1 LNAPEVRDRLALA
14 LDVDD
19 LKEARRLTE
28 TLDPWFGIVKIGLEL
43 FSAAGPAAVG
53 ELAAPGRRL
62 FVDLKLHDIP
72 TTVARAAR
80 VLGGLGAAFVTLH
93 AAGGVDMLRA
103 GVEALAEGAA
113 GGGHPAPVALAV
125 TVLTSS
131 PDASAFPILLEAAAS
146 GGCGGVV
153 CSVAEVGRV
162 RRGAPGLL
170 TVVPG
175 IRLPGTDRHDQAR
188 VGGPAEALSAGADV
202 LVVGRAVT
210 AAPDPAAAA
219 AALTAVAATT
229 LRS

>member
-1 LNAPEVRDRLALA
+1 MRDRLALA

-19 LKEARRLTE
+19 LGEARRLAE

-43 FSAAGPAAVG
+43 FSASGATAVD

-80 VLGGLGAAFVTLH
+80 VLGRLGAAFVTLH

-103 GVEALAEGAA
+103 GVEGLAEGAST
-113 GGGHPAPVALAV
+113 GGHPAPVALGV
-125 TVLTSS
+125 TVLTSA
-131 PDASAFPILLEAAAS
+131 PDASAFPTLLEAAAS

-153 CSVAEVGRV
+153 CSVAELHQVKRD
-162 RRGAPGLL
+162 APGLL

-175 IRLPGTDRHDQAR
+175 IRLPGADRHDQAR
-188 VGGPAEALSAGADV
+188 VGGPSEALSAGADV

-210 AAPDPAAAA
+210 AAPDPPAAA
-219 AALTAVAATT
+219 AALTAAAATT

>member
-1 LNAPEVRDRLALA
+1 VNGLRDRLALA

-19 LKEARRLTE
+19 LDSARRLVE
-28 TLDPWFGIVKIGLEL
+28 LLDPWFGIVKIGLEL
-43 FSAAGPAAVG
+43 FSAAGPAALG
-53 ELAAPGRRL
+53 ELTGSDRRL

-80 VLGGLGAAFVTLH
+80 VLGRLGAGLVTMH
-93 AAGGVDMLRA
+93 ASGGTDMLRA
-103 GVEALAEGAA
+103 GVEALAEGAEA
-113 GGGHPAPVALAV
+113 GGHPAPVALGV

-131 PDASAFPILLEAAAS
+131 PDASAFPTLLETAAA

-153 CSVAEVGRV
+153 CSVAELGRV
-162 RRGAPGLL
+162 RRDAPGML

-175 IRLPGTDRHDQAR
+175 IRLSGAEHHDQSR

-210 AAPDPAAAA
+210 ASPDPAAAA
-219 AALTAVAATT
+219 AAVTAEALTT